1 MNVQRHF
8 SIRTRPRKQETLE
21 GGLEAFCEKNDVD
34 FIITDVEY
42 LNQATPQRL
51 DNYFTKQVYLY
62 AEYKELK
69 NFLMDFH
76 GFCKS
81 HPQMVVCSMISVDGG
96 PCLPNSL
103 DDIQLYAGYFMSFG
117 HGIIMA

>member
-1 MNVQRHF
+1 MNTVYVGINHRSHVNSNALLKNALFECSTSFFQYGPGHV
-8 SIRTRPRKQETLE
+8 SQETLE

-69 NFLMDFH
+69 IF
-76 GFCKS
+76 
-81 HPQMVVCSMISVDGG
+81 
-96 PCLPNSL
+96 
-103 DDIQLYAGYFMSFG
+103 
-117 HGIIMA
+117 